1 MCFLSICM
9 SFIIKIA
16 LGLSFCCSDLSFN
29 LLFWFSFAIFEEH
42 SQSVRTQN
50 SSLFFW
56 FIFFTFFKVRKVS
69 PQEQKSDLKTQ
80 FSSII
85 WFPIF
90 NHLIHLE
97 YFWRL
102 AQMPDL
108 AASCSAAAGGHAFF
122 TINLKDHLCVPW
134 VSERRTPPSPV
145 LPKAEFLELSWLFSL
160 LHPPHSLNYNTLV
173 VLVGGSS
180 SCFFGKEYILLGTLF
195 HPTFPHPYSSGRWSQ
210 GCPGFVPPKCPILL
224 VCLSHPVAMSC

>member
-1 MCFLSICM
+1 MACHFAAVIYPSICCFDFLLRFLK
-9 SFIIKIA
+9 SIA
-16 LGLSFCCSDLSFN
+16 KVLGRRIN
-29 LLFWFSFAIFEEH
+29 HFSFDLF
-42 SQSVRTQN
+42 
-50 SSLFFW
+50 SLFFLRLER
-56 FIFFTFFKVRKVS
+56 FLLKNKNLI
-69 PQEQKSDLKTQ
+69 KTQ

-102 AQMPDL
+102 TQMSDL

-145 LPKAEFLELSWLFSL
+145 LPKAEFFEFSWLSPL

-173 VLVGGSS
+173 VLVCGSS

-195 HPTFPHPYSSGRWSQ
+195 HPTFPHPYSSRRWSQ
-210 GCPGFVPPKCPILL
+210 GCPGFVPPKYPILL
-224 VCLSHPVAMSC
+224 ACFSHQLLCPANLFVVLCLLHH